1 MKPLLTDTFFRM
13 LAAAV
18 LAAGEIFKHEAIP
31 GYLKIVGCRR
41 SLLNF
46 SSKYQESPPPR
57 GYLRQVPFVFLTV
70 FLMIPANAFCDDSDW
85 SIGGYAGQYYDSEP
99 AGIINGHANFLNQYI
114 VAFTANR
121 MVWSTLALPLSL
133 EIDGMIGYQFGL
145 ASLGEIAIA
154 PVLRW
159 SSFPWKD
166 TLQTDFRVGPL
177 GVSYTTSLSPLE
189 RGTNDRGSQTLNF
202 FLIELAFSL
211 PQNKSQEIFVRLHHR
226 CSLYDV
232 LNNYGANGEDF
243 LALGFRQ
250 HY

>member
-1 MKPLLTDTFFRM
+1 MKSLITDTFFR
-13 LAAAV
+13 V
-18 LAAGEIFKHEAIP
+18 LTAPVMAAGETFKHEAIP
-31 GYLKIVGCRR
+31 GYLKIMLRK
-41 SLLNF
+41 SPLLNF
-46 SSKYQESPPPR
+46 SNKYPGSHQPP
-57 GYLRQVPFVFLTV
+57 GYLQQLSFMFLTV

-99 AGIINGHANFLNQYI
+99 AGIVNGHADFLNQYI
-114 VAFTANR
+114 VALTANR
-121 MVWSTLALPLSL
+121 TVWSTQALPLSL
-133 EIDGMIGYQFGL
+133 EVDGMIGYQFGL

-154 PVLRW
+154 PVFRW

-177 GVSYTTSLSPLE
+177 GISYTTSLSPLE

-202 FLIELAFSL
+202 FLVELAFSL
-211 PQNKSQEIFVRLHHR
+211 PQKKSEEVFLRLHHR

-243 LALGFRQ
+243 LAVGFRQ